1 MTSFLI
7 NIMIFLFGL
16 CTYLALPIR
25 NSEGTRV
32 LVTMLITS
40 IVVLLKVLHNVTQ
53 V

>member
-1 MTSFLI
+1 MTDFII
-7 NIMIFLFGL
+7 NFTIFLFGL

-40 IVVLLKVLHNVTQ
+40 IVVLLKVLYDVKQ
-53 V
+53 I